1 MHAAARCGREEHRG
15 ARPVAEL
22 PALQK
27 GALASLG
34 AENLLTVRARAR
46 ARGWDLGLGWGGR
59 VGVGVG
65 AGVVV
70 S

>member
-46 ARGWDLGLGWGGR
+46 
-59 VGVGVG
+59 VGVGI
-65 AGVVV
+65 
-70 S
+70 